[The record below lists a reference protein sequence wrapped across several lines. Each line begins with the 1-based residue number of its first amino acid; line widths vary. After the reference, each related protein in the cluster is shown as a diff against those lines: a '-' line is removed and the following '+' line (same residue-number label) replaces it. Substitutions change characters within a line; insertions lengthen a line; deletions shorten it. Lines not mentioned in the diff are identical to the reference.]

1 MLFLICRHHHEDWD
15 ANRTSLTLDSYLDR
29 YQRTAACQ
37 QKNIMICRS
46 CNSAIYNVSLTA
58 SEHNSYHVWC
68 FGSGVFT
75 RLPKVRLSF
84 TRIQTVLRMH
94 RLRFRLFSKHM
105 LVSSFCAK
113 SFEQHMIVAGGWQ
126 RPVSWLDLSRYLAQ
140 ASDEYPANCGVIIT
154 LLQLFCEHPQGS

>member
-1 MLFLICRHHHEDWD
+1 MHAPLANWNADRLILLLIGRHHHEDWD

-37 QKNIMICRS
+37 QKDIMICRS

-75 RLPKVRLSF
+75 RLPKVRLNF
-84 TRIQTVLRMH
+84 TRIESILRMH
-94 RLRFRLFSKHM
+94 RLKVGSFLYAYACVLFEELLRVMNSIGTLQVDGSGLYHDWIYQGTLHKRLM
-105 LVSSFCAK
+105 
-113 SFEQHMIVAGGWQ
+113 
-126 RPVSWLDLSRYLAQ
+126 
-140 ASDEYPANCGVIIT
+140 NT
-154 LLQLFCEHPQGS
+154 LLVVVS